1 MKSQYSERPA
11 IFSGHIAVCL
21 ASVDLVPSDR
31 PAGSKVAGQDV
42 ITRVSG
48 RAWAVSE
55 AKLSG
60 ACTRGAFNGGRAI

>member
-1 MKSQYSERPA
+1 MKSQYSERA
-11 IFSGHIAVCL
+11 AVFSGHIAVCL
-21 ASVDLVPSDR
+21 AVLIWCLLIA

-48 RAWAVSE
+48 RAWALSE

-60 ACTRGAFNGGRAI
+60 ACTRGAFNGGTI